1 MVNVKIEDGKLV
13 LTLEGLDK
21 LWAMKSHLAIPLGN
35 VSAVRA
41 DAKIAAEKGR
51 TGLKLTGAR
60 LGERLIAG
68 SFRQD
73 GKTVFWDVH
82 DAAEG
87 DRARPARRALRAAH
101 RRGRGPGG
109 GGGED
114 PGGTRQGLTGE
125 RCDRQRPGRGGGS
138 SA

>member
-1 MVNVKIEDGKLV
+1 MVKIDVKDGKLE

-21 LWAMKSHLAIPLGN
+21 LWAMKSHLAIPLAN

-41 DAKIAAEKGR
+41 DPAIAREKGR

-82 DAAEG
+82 DAAKAIVLDLHDEHYAQLIVEV
-87 DRARPARRALRAAH
+87 DDPAGAVAQIQAALRTA
-101 RRGRGPGG
+101 
-109 GGGED
+109 
-114 PGGTRQGLTGE
+114 
-125 RCDRQRPGRGGGS
+125 
-138 SA
+138 

>member
-1 MVNVKIEDGKLV
+1 MVNVKIDNGTLV

-41 DAKIAAEKGR
+41 DPRITGEKGR

-82 DAAEG
+82 DAAKAIVLDLHDEHY
-87 DRARPARRALRAAH
+87 AQLVVEV
-101 RRGRGPGG
+101 
-109 GGGED
+109 ED
-114 PGGTRQGLTGE
+114 PAATVAQIQAALGK
-125 RCDRQRPGRGGGS
+125 S
-138 SA
+138 

>member
-1 MVNVKIEDGKLV
+1 MVKIDVQNGKLE

-21 LWAMKSHLAIPLGN
+21 LWAMKSRLEIPVAN

-41 DAKIAAEKGR
+41 DPTIAKEKGR
-51 TGLKLTGAR
+51 TGIKLTGAR

-82 DAAEG
+82 D
-87 DRARPARRALRAAH
+87 PAKAIVLDLHDEHYAQLIVEV
-101 RRGRGPGG
+101 
-109 GGGED
+109 ED
-114 PGGTRQGLTGE
+114 PAQAVAKVQSAL
-125 RCDRQRPGRGGGS
+125 GS
-138 SA
+138 R

>member
-1 MVNVKIEDGKLV
+1 MVDVKVENNKLA

-21 LWAMKSHLAIPLGN
+21 LWAMKSRLEIPLAN

-41 DAKIAAEKGR
+41 DPTIAKEKGR

-73 GKTVFWDVH
+73 GRTVFWDVH
-82 DAAEG
+82 D
-87 DRARPARRALRAAH
+87 PAKAIVVDLHDEHYAQLIVEV
-101 RRGRGPGG
+101 
-109 GGGED
+109 ED
-114 PGGTRQGLTGE
+114 PAATVARVQAALAA
-125 RCDRQRPGRGGGS
+125 R
-138 SA
+138 

>member
-13 LTLEGLDK
+13 LTLEGLDR

-41 DAKIAAEKGR
+41 DARIASEKGR

-82 DAAEG
+82 DAQKAIVLDLHDEHY
-87 DRARPARRALRAAH
+87 AQLIVEV
-101 RRGRGPGG
+101 
-109 GGGED
+109 ED
-114 PGGTRQGLTGE
+114 PPQTVAQIQAALGK
-125 RCDRQRPGRGGGS
+125 S
-138 SA
+138 

>member
-1 MVNVKIEDGKLV
+1 MVNVKIAGGKLE

-21 LWAMKSHLAIPLGN
+21 LWALKSHLSIPLDN
-35 VSAVRA
+35 VAAVRA
-41 DAKIAAEKGR
+41 DPEITGEKGH

-82 DAAEG
+82 DPANAIVLDLHDEHYAQLVVEVADPAAVV
-87 DRARPARRALRAAH
+87 AQIQAALG
-101 RRGRGPGG
+101 GR
-109 GGGED
+109 
-114 PGGTRQGLTGE
+114 
-125 RCDRQRPGRGGGS
+125 
-138 SA
+138 

>member
-1 MVNVKIEDGKLV
+1 MVDVNVENGKLV

-41 DAKIAAEKGR
+41 DPKIAAEKGR

-60 LGERLIAG
+60 LGERLVAG

-82 DAAEG
+82 DGSKVIVLDLHDEHYAQLIVEVADPAQAVAKIQAALG
-87 DRARPARRALRAAH
+87 K
-101 RRGRGPGG
+101 G
-109 GGGED
+109 
-114 PGGTRQGLTGE
+114 
-125 RCDRQRPGRGGGS
+125 
-138 SA
+138 

>member
-1 MVNVKIEDGKLV
+1 MVNVKIDDGKLV

-41 DAKIAAEKGR
+41 DASIAAAKGR

-60 LGERLIAG
+60 LGERLVAG

-82 DAAEG
+82 DGA
-87 DRARPARRALRAAH
+87 RAIVLDLHDEHYAQLIVEV
-101 RRGRGPGG
+101 
-109 GGGED
+109 ED
-114 PGGTRQGLTGE
+114 PAAAVAQIETAIGKR
-125 RCDRQRPGRGGGS
+125 
-138 SA
+138 

>member
-1 MVNVKIEDGKLV
+1 MVNVTIAGSTLE

-21 LWAMKSHLAIPLGN
+21 LWAMKSHLAIPLAN

-41 DAKIAAEKGR
+41 DPRITGEKGH

-82 DAAEG
+82 DATKAIVLDLHDEHYAQLVVEVA
-87 DRARPARRALRAAH
+87 DPAAAVAQIEAALR
-101 RRGRGPGG
+101 
-109 GGGED
+109 
-114 PGGTRQGLTGE
+114 
-125 RCDRQRPGRGGGS
+125 
-138 SA
+138 

>member
-1 MVNVKIEDGKLV
+1 MVNVKIEDGKLL

-21 LWAMKSHLAIPLGN
+21 LWAMKSHLTIPLGN

-41 DAKIAAEKGR
+41 DAKIASEKGR

-82 DAAEG
+82 DATNAIVLDLHDEHY
-87 DRARPARRALRAAH
+87 AQLIVEVENPAAAVAQIQAAL
-101 RRGRGPGG
+101 GNG
-109 GGGED
+109 
-114 PGGTRQGLTGE
+114 
-125 RCDRQRPGRGGGS
+125 
-138 SA
+138 

>member
-1 MVNVKIEDGKLV
+1 MVDVQIADGKLV

-21 LWAMKSHLAIPLGN
+21 LWAMKSHLSIPLAN

-41 DAKIAAEKGR
+41 DPAITAEKGR

-73 GKTVFWDVH
+73 GRTVFWDVH
-82 DAAEG
+82 DPAKAIVLDLHDEHYAQLIVEVEDPAAVV
-87 DRARPARRALRAAH
+87 AKIRAAL
-101 RRGRGPGG
+101 GK
-109 GGGED
+109 
-114 PGGTRQGLTGE
+114 
-125 RCDRQRPGRGGGS
+125 S
-138 SA
+138 

>member
-1 MVNVKIEDGKLV
+1 MVDVKIEGGKVV

-21 LWAMKSHLAIPLGN
+21 LWALKSHLAIPLDN
-35 VSAVRA
+35 VAAVRA
-41 DAKIAAEKGR
+41 DPQIVAQKGS

-82 DAAEG
+82 DPAKAIVLDLHDEHYAQLIVEVADPAATV
-87 DRARPARRALRAAH
+87 AQVQAAIA
-101 RRGRGPGG
+101 
-109 GGGED
+109 
-114 PGGTRQGLTGE
+114 
-125 RCDRQRPGRGGGS
+125 QR
-138 SA
+138 